1 LALAAGASKNVQ
13 TGSGGLCL
21 NEDNSHYFYTRA
33 GQKFTPESVASWV
46 DQYAGS
52 QVKELILSAN
62 SQRTSFSSKSFDPIW
77 KGYDPKGPDD
87 QPLFASTPAEARAG
101 ARKWVHTAWELNNQ
115 GIDAYALWIA
125 RARQKKLSPWISMRM
140 NDLHNVDDEKSYMHS
155 DFWRQ
160 HPEFRRM
167 PWRTSGDWRD
177 RAFDFE
183 HAEVRDYHFRLIEE
197 YCERYDFDGLELDWM
212 RFGFHFKPGRERQG
226 APHLDAFMAR
236 TRELLNTWEKK
247 RRHKIL
253 LGARVP
259 TRPQT
264 AWAMGMDGA
273 KWVNDGSVQ
282 MLVATPFWASIETDI
297 PMEQWRQL
305 IGNKAILGAGLELLL
320 RPYHDYKIQYNT
332 IQTLRGAA
340 ASLLRRGADRIY
352 LFNYMDSQTAMPDIE
367 NYQALLHEC
376 GELKTL
382 AGKPRRHVVTYSDTW
397 APGEQQGAQL
407 PRSFQRPGFA
417 MFRLHTGPAMSNAK
431 LRLELEGASPDALE
445 IRLNGAPT
453 ALTLIGEAPAGTA
466 PHPQG
471 KSWFWDAGR
480 TDGWTVVDVQCKTA
494 GARIHWVE
502 IAGS

>member
-1 LALAAGASKNVQ
+1 MAASASAKTAPRV
-13 TGSGGLCL
+13 SGGLAL

-33 GQKFTPESVASWV
+33 GQTFTPESVASWV
-46 DQYAGS
+46 DQYAGT
-52 QVKELILSAN
+52 QVRELILSAN
-62 SQRTSFSSKSFDPIW
+62 SQRTSFASKVWDPIW

-87 QPLFASTPAEARAG
+87 QPLFASTPAAARAG
-101 ARKWVHTAWELNNQ
+101 ARKWVHTAWQIQNQ
-115 GIDAYALWIA
+115 GIDAYAVWIA

-177 RAFDFE
+177 RAFDFA
-183 HAEVRDYHFRLIEE
+183 HPEVREYHFRLVEE

-212 RFGFHFKPGRERQG
+212 RFGFHFKPGREREG

-236 TRELLNTWEKK
+236 TRELLNKWEKK
-247 RRHKIL
+247 RRHKID

-259 TRPQT
+259 SRPQT

-282 MLVATPFWASIETDI
+282 LLTVTPFWASIETDMPI
-297 PMEQWRQL
+297 EQWRQL
-305 IGNKAILGAGLELLL
+305 IGNKAVLSAGLELLL
-320 RPYHDYKIQYNT
+320 RPYHEYKIQYNSLET
-332 IQTLRGAA
+332 VRGAA
-340 ASLLRRGADRIY
+340 ASLLSRGADRVY
-352 LFNYMDSQTAMPDIE
+352 LFNYMDSQTAMPDLE
-367 NYQALLHEC
+367 NYPALLREC

-382 AGKPRRHVVTYSDTW
+382 AGKPRRHVITYSDTW

-407 PRSFQRPGFA
+407 PRSFSRPGFA
-417 MFRLHTGPAMSNAK
+417 MFRLHAGPPLADAK
-431 LRLELEGASPDALE
+431 LRIELEGAPPEALE
-445 IRLNGAPT
+445 IHLNGSAQPL
-453 ALTLIGEAPAGTA
+453 ALIGEAPAGTA
-466 PHPQG
+466 PYPQG
-471 KSWFWDAGR
+471 KSWFWKAGK
-480 TDGWTVVDVQCKTA
+480 TDGWTAVDVHCKA
-494 GARIHWVE
+494 EGARIHWVE